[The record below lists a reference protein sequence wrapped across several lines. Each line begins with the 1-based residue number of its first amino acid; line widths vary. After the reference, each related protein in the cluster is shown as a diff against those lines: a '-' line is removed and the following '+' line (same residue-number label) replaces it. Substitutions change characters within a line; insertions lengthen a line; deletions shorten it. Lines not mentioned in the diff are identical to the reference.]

1 MTIMEEKIRILCVD
15 DERNVLRALKRLFID
30 DDYEILDAV
39 SGEEGLGI
47 MRNVTPVQIV
57 ISDYRMPGMNG
68 VDFLKEVCRH
78 WPETVR
84 IVLSGFSDMAAV
96 ISAINEGQIY
106 KFVPKPWNDDE
117 LKITVSNAIDLY
129 FLNVKNRRITSELQ
143 TVSEKLSSLKA
154 NFEKFVEERTSG
166 LISQVNKLIF
176 TQNILESLPVAI
188 ITIDPD
194 GVIDTYNKKCR
205 ELFNGVD
212 EIISGKSGKDLLP
225 EYMDNII
232 HTIRDK
238 RVFDGYIS
246 MNKNISNVHVKG
258 IPMAYPDER
267 NGVVL
272 VFD

>member
-1 MTIMEEKIRILCVD
+1 MTIMEEKIKILCVD

-30 DDYEILDAV
+30 DDYEILDAA

-57 ISDYRMPGMNG
+57 ISDYRMPRMNG
-68 VDFLKEVCRH
+68 VDFLKEVCRY

-106 KFVPKPWNDDE
+106 KFMPKPWNDDE

-129 FLNVKNRRITSELQ
+129 FLNVKNRRITLELQ

-188 ITIDPD
+188 IAIDPD

-212 EIISGKSGKDLLP
+212 GIVSGKSGKDLLP

-232 HTIRDK
+232 YTIRDK

-246 MNKNISNVHVKG
+246 MNKSNSRVHVKA
-258 IPMAYPDER
+258 IPMAYPDGRE
-267 NGVVL
+267 GVVL
-272 VFD
+272 VLD